1 MDIQEKAQEY
11 DKMVEIIKQ
20 HNIESDGMFAKPF
33 TYSAVLEDILERYL
47 DNINNKLEPIDE
59 IKCEECCDNSKKLIN
74 ATEYFVSFQFYDAT
88 HACITYGCGSFT
100 LYDYE
105 GKFDFVKLVKFI
117 KKQEE
122 ESRNIKIQDDVIIT
136 FYKELSTK
144 WVEESEIK

>member
-1 MDIQEKAQEY
+1 MDIQEKVQEY

-59 IKCEECCDNSKKLIN
+59 IKCEECDNSKKLIN